1 MGRRLLVTAALV
13 AAAAQP
19 AQASTD
25 LAQMKALLE
34 QLATRV
40 HALEARNSELE
51 KALETERLS
60 EREPEIATRLK
71 ALEARTQAM
80 DAPVK
85 RMDALEGIQVEG
97 SITAVGQA
105 TGAGGT
111 ASGRRERR
119 TNYRGDV
126 EVTLPGG
133 TWGDMTAPPSPTCVL
148 GRALALA
155 CDPPIPARPT
165 PWGSRSAG

>member
-40 HALEARNSELE
+40 QALEARNSELE

-97 SITAVGQA
+97 SITAVGQPRVL
-105 TGAGGT
+105 GARPL
-111 ASGRRERR
+111 ASVSGEPTTVGMWRSRS
-119 TNYRGDV
+119 
-126 EVTLPGG
+126 PGG
-133 TWGDMTAPPSPTCVL
+133 L
-148 GRALALA
+148 GA
-155 CDPPIPARPT
+155 T
-165 PWGSRSAG
+165 